1 MRVNEGIFRDIL
13 RLIVWFPIRWLI
25 KIIPVDLSFFLF
37 KLMGD
42 LHFLVGDGKK
52 RRLLYNFRN
61 FSNLDKNAVQTARR
75 YYELHYLDRLH
86 IFIYPRLTTIQQ
98 VKKYVYFAN
107 IELLERELEKG
118 KGVLLIQPHFGP
130 VQITLLSL
138 ALYGYHPIQIGFPSN
153 KGLSKIGRSIAFR
166 YRLKYEAFLPAPIIS
181 ASGYLGM
188 VYKHLR
194 NGGVVL
200 TTGDG
205 AGGDIFLG
213 AQRKFTFIGSERMFP
228 LGPATWAI
236 KTGAAFVPT
245 FIIPETHKRFKIVFE
260 DPVCGN
266 SNNLQSDRI
275 YMTRQFLAITESY
288 IKMYPHCWH
297 FWDEI

>member
-1 MRVNEGIFRDIL
+1 MRVKEDIFRDIL
-13 RLIVWFPIRWLI
+13 RLVIWFPIRWLT
-25 KIIPVDLSFFLF
+25 KIIPVDLSFLLF

-42 LHFLVGDGKK
+42 THFLVGGGKK
-52 RRLLYNFRN
+52 RRLLNNFRRLQN
-61 FSNLDKNAVQTARR
+61 SDRNARRAARR

-107 IELLERELEKG
+107 IELLERELKKG

-130 VQITLLSL
+130 VQITLLAL
-138 ALYGYHPIQIGFPSN
+138 ALYGYHPIQIGYPSDR
-153 KGLSKIGRSIAFR
+153 GLSKIGRSVAFR
-166 YRLKYEAFLPAPIIS
+166 YRLKYEALLPAPIIS
-181 ASGYLGM
+181 ADGYLGRA
-188 VYKHLR
+188 YKHLR
-194 NGGVVL
+194 RGGVIL

-213 AQRKFTFIGSERMFP
+213 KQKKFAFLGAERMFP
-228 LGPATWAI
+228 LGPATWAV

-245 FIIPETHKRFKIVFE
+245 FIIPETHKRFKIVFA
-260 DPVCGN
+260 DPIHGN
-266 SNNLQSDRI
+266 FNNIQVDRI
-275 YMTRQFLAITESY
+275 FFTERFIDIGEGY
-288 IKMYPHCWH
+288 IRKHPYCWH